1 MAKRSDGIFKVDD
14 IDEKEFLSI
23 LDGRATPT
31 ALPSKDREEKT
42 GPQAPTSETKKSEED
57 IRKNISETE
66 EPEEKE
72 IQEDEPGEWNEQK
85 TQRPVSKRRQGEIY
99 EGKFLQPRELR
110 IRQCVYISRP
120 VHETIAG
127 IVKRIGER
135 GLTVGVYIDTILQQ
149 HLQEH
154 KDEINAL
161 YCKPTEKIIK

>member
-23 LDGRATPT
+23 LDGKATPT
-31 ALPSKDREEKT
+31 ALPSKDRKEKIES
-42 GPQAPTSETKKSEED
+42 PV
-57 IRKNISETE
+57 SETE
-66 EPEEKE
+66 EPEKD
-72 IQEDEPGEWNEQK
+72 IQEDISEIEEREEPNEQK
-85 TQRPVSKRRQGEIY
+85 SQRPVSKHKQGEIY
-99 EGKFLQPRELR
+99 EGKFLQPRELK
-110 IRQCVYISRP
+110 IRQCVYISRD
-120 VHETIAG
+120 VHETIAD

-135 GLTVGVYIDTILQQ
+135 GLTVGVYIDTILQL